1 MRTTVLW
8 IAGASLLLSAC
19 AHRGDKAAPASP
31 PEDRTT
37 MGERVDSARKGIGEA
52 AITPFKDVGLVKPEV
67 PPALGAIKYPYAVTT
82 LGGSCAEVTYQ
93 LGALDAVL
101 GVEDYRPKRKK
112 DLGEKG
118 ADAAGNATVDAAQ
131 GAAESVIPF
140 RGWIRR
146 ASGADA
152 AARRVAAAVEMG
164 QTRRAFLRGYGA
176 ALGCPGVLPP
186 PPEPQPG
193 TGAQLVRPAPPR

>member
-1 MRTTVLW
+1 MRTTGVV
-8 IAGASLLLSAC
+8 IAAASLLLSAC
-19 AHRGDKAAPASP
+19 AHGGDKAAAPP
-31 PEDRTT
+31 PEDKTS

-67 PPALGAIKYPYAVTT
+67 PQTLGAIKYPYAVTT

-118 ADAAGNATVDAAQ
+118 ADAAENATVDAAQ

-186 PPEPQPG
+186 PPEPQAATG
-193 TGAQLVRPAPPR
+193 TQLVRPPLPK

>member
-1 MRTTVLW
+1 MRTTGVV
-8 IAGASLLLSAC
+8 IAAASLLLSAC
-19 AHRGDKAAPASP
+19 AHGGDKAAAPP
-31 PEDRTT
+31 PEDKTS

-67 PPALGAIKYPYAVTT
+67 PQTLGAIKFPYAVTA

-118 ADAAGNATVDAAQ
+118 ADAAENATVDAAQ

-186 PPEPQPG
+186 PPEPQAATG
-193 TGAQLVRPAPPR
+193 TQLVRPPLPK